1 MVKAGRCL
9 IFFDIFWYVLIVNFP
24 FFQLWKNRRYLNNAL
39 PVLAQCL
46 EELQS
51 WRRICASL
59 FHFKVLLFLPLQL
72 LLIPVAHEPRW
83 NTRNRMKLSI
93 SLASSVRSQ
102 LHTILW
108 LASTQFPSCI
118 FAYSPTLQK
127 ITIKIIQCHPQT
139 VEYVK
144 VLLSGCSVENAI
156 LSSTVQSRKSNKK
169 DSGSN
174 WVSFLNLRSTTSA
187 LVDQQVPIPA
197 MATHESLSSNINEF
211 HSTWRHFSPC
221 PPFPLRWLTQCPRVN
236 KSKSNPNVLRINQGP
251 SISAI
256 ESAQQILNWFQ
267 HECIHILH
275 NVHKNYF
282 VKKPVGQKPLYTT
295 YQDF

>member
-1 MVKAGRCL
+1 MFWLWIFHFSSSGRTVGTWTMLCRY
-9 IFFDIFWYVLIVNFP
+9 WHNV
-24 FFQLWKNRRYLNNAL
+24 WKNCKVEGEFVQASFISKFFFSSHCSF
-39 PVLAQCL
+39 CL
-46 EELQS
+46 S
-51 WRRICASL
+51 
-59 FHFKVLLFLPLQL
+59 L
-72 LLIPVAHEPRW
+72 LLMNLGETHETGW
-83 NTRNRMKLSI
+83 NWPWSI

-169 DSGSN
+169 GSGSN
-174 WVSFLNLRSTTSA
+174 WSFLNLRSTTSA

-256 ESAQQILNWFQ
+256 ESAQ
-267 HECIHILH
+267 
-275 NVHKNYF
+275 
-282 VKKPVGQKPLYTT
+282 
-295 YQDF
+295 